1 MNKYADMRQ
10 PQEKSTLHVYAVTV
24 HFKSGEYGVSQEA
37 YHTLA
42 EAQRFIESRSG
53 LPRKISDMRYVDCTG
68 LIYEIHVL
76 LVNAGEDLQQQAV

>member
-53 LPRKISDMRYVDCTG
+53 SPRKVSDMRYADCTG
-68 LIYEIHVL
+68 LIYTIHDL
-76 LVNAGEDLQQQAV
+76 LVDAEELRQQVI